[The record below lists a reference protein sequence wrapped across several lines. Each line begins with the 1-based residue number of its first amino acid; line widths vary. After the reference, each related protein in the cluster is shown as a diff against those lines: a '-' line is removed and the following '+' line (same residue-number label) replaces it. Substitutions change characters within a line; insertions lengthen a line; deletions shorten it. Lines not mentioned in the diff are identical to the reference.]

1 MNNVMITASYALAA
15 DDTQFTLQRKHLVD
29 PTRSPWYKPE
39 MGVEIREDWRPIG
52 YYPLTPDGLASAVRS
67 AIVRDVNNATEA
79 RTIADLLSSY
89 LRETARIN
97 NAISAA
103 MFPQL
108 NDDAAPVAS
117 E

>member
-1 MNNVMITASYALAA
+1 MNVTITANYALAA
-15 DDTQFTLQRKHLVD
+15 DDTQFTLQRRHLVD

-52 YYPLTPDGLASAVRS
+52 YYPLTSDGLASAVRS

-79 RTIADLLSSY
+79 RTIADLVVEY
-89 LRETARIN
+89 TKETARLN
-97 NAISAA
+97 NAITSAILPA
-103 MFPQL
+103 L
-108 NDDAAPVAS
+108 AACSAPVAS

>member
-1 MNNVMITASYALAA
+1 MNNVQITQNYALAA
-15 DDTQFTLQRKHLVD
+15 DDREFTLQRKHLVD

-39 MGVEIREDWRPIG
+39 MGVEIREDWRAIG

-79 RTIADLLSSY
+79 RTIADLLVEY
-89 LRETARIN
+89 TQETARLN
-97 NAISAA
+97 NAISSAILPLLAA
-103 MFPQL
+103 SSE
-108 NDDAAPVAS
+108 PVAS

>member
-1 MNNVMITASYALAA
+1 MNVMITANYALAA

-29 PTRSPWYKPE
+29 PTRSPWYTPDKDAN
-39 MGVEIREDWRPIG
+39 VREEWRVAG
-52 YYPLTPDGLASAVRS
+52 YYPLTPDGLAAAVRS

-79 RTIADLLSSY
+79 RTIADLLAGY
-89 LRETARIN
+89 TQETARLN
-97 NAISAA
+97 NAISVA

-108 NDDAAPVAS
+108 TDTTAPVAS